1 MAKVTGVV
9 RLLCVCMMAA
19 VVLSAAASPAAAR
32 PPEGKLNY
40 IVKNFC
46 VMCHGAQL
54 QGGSGPPLQPSYLR
68 AKSNRQL
75 LTTLLYG
82 HEPAA
87 MPAWAGS
94 LSRSEAIWLIQKL
107 RVGAVIEP

>member
-1 MAKVTGVV
+1 MITLS
-9 RLLCVCMMAA
+9 LLTA
-19 VVLSAAASPAAAR
+19 VLNPAAAR
-32 PPEGKLNY
+32 PPEDKLNY

-46 VMCHGAQL
+46 VICHGAQL

-68 AKSNRQL
+68 AKPNQQL

-82 HEPAA
+82 YAPAA

-94 LSRSEAIWLIQKL
+94 LSRSEAIWLIQRL
-107 RVGAVIEP
+107 RIGAVIEP